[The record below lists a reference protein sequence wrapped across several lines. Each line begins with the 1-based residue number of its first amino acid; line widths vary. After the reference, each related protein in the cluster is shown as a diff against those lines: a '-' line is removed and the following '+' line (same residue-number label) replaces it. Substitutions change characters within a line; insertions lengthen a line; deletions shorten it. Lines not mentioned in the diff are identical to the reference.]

1 MDTELYKDLSAVEHI
16 EWMFM
21 NMDYIDA
28 FEGAIFAIRRADWRG
43 AWKRR
48 GPLGVVTELLAAIT
62 SHNSPTIWVSRM
74 GSWSGIDVERL
85 LRKYGVR
92 IGGRGVVSPNGITQ
106 EDVRYLRVLRRENRP
121 VGERVAV
128 NLLGY
133 PDVDR
138 LAEDIEPYLVDLGYV
153 RYIAAGR
160 EITAQGRRF
169 LERYEEAHEQ

>member
-28 FEGAIFAIRRADWRG
+28 FEGAIFAIRRADWKG

-48 GPLGVVTELLAAIT
+48 GPLGIVTELLAAIT
-62 SHNSPTIWVSRM
+62 SRNSPTIWVSRM

-92 IGGRGVVSPNGITQ
+92 IGGRGATP
-106 EDVRYLRVLRRENRP
+106 
-121 VGERVAV
+121 
-128 NLLGY
+128 
-133 PDVDR
+133 
-138 LAEDIEPYLVDLGYV
+138 
-153 RYIAAGR
+153 R
-160 EITAQGRRF
+160 EIYFHVARRQVKWAEYVLLRAGVTVTSVLKEGRNHEWAARHQGAPVPAWRDRKK
-169 LERYEEAHEQ
+169 